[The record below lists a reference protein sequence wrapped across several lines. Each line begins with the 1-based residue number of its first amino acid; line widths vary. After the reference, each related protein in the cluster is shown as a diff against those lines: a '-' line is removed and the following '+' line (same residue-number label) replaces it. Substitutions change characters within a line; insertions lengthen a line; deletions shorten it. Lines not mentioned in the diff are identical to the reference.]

1 MGTPIGAATAGR
13 SRFLVGLV
21 FLIFFVISFLTNI
34 LGPLVPDIIS
44 GFHVSLTMAAVLP
57 FSFFIAYGVM
67 SIPAGFLVQRWGERA
82 LMIASFLAGTL
93 GAASFAL
100 WPSYRI
106 AIASLFVMG
115 AGMAALQVAINPL
128 LRVAGG
134 EAHFAYNSAFAQL
147 VFGAASFLSPLVY
160 SYLVTHLGAA
170 GVDRGRLFQTLA
182 RMTPAELPWISIY
195 WLFALATAAMVI
207 VVSVLRLPV
216 VDRKSE
222 ESAGTFA
229 MYAVLLR
236 NPITW
241 LYFLSVV
248 AYVGCEQGTADWMS
262 QFLQRYHGFD
272 PHVTGANA
280 VAHFWGLLTAGC
292 FVGMVLLKFFDSRR
306 VLIGFSAGALLMLS
320 LALFGPASVSLI
332 AFPCIGLF
340 ASIMWPTLVSLALN
354 SVASNHGPFTG
365 ILCTG
370 IMGGAV
376 IPLLI
381 GRLGDLYGLRFGMLL
396 LYLTFGCVL
405 SVGFWA
411 KPLISNARASWN
423 AATIATGA

>member
-1 MGTPIGAATAGR
+1 MGTPIGGATAGR
-13 SRFLVGLV
+13 SRFLVGFV

-67 SIPAGFLVQRWGERA
+67 SIPAGFLVERCGEKA

-93 GAASFAL
+93 GAVSFAL
-100 WPSYRI
+100 WPSYHI

-160 SYLVTHLGAA
+160 SYLVTHLGAS
-170 GVDRGRLFQTLA
+170 GVRSGFLFRMLVRL
-182 RMTPAELPWISIY
+182 TPAELPWVSIY
-195 WLFALATAAMVI
+195 WLFALGTAAMV
-207 VVSVLRLPV
+207 VVVAVLRLPA

-229 MYAVLLR
+229 MYAALLR

-241 LYFLSVV
+241 LYFVSVV
-248 AYVGCEQGTADWMS
+248 AYVGSEQGTADWMS
-262 QFLQRYHGFD
+262 QYLQRYHGFD

-280 VAHFWGLLTAGC
+280 IAYFWGLLTAGC
-292 FVGMVLLKFFDSRR
+292 LVGMVLLRFFDSRR
-306 VLIGFSAGALLMLS
+306 VLIGFSTGALLMLS
-320 LALFGPASVSLI
+320 LALFGPASVSLM

-354 SVASNHGPFTG
+354 SVASSHGPFAG

-411 KPLISNARASWN
+411 KPLISNARASRN
-423 AATIATGA
+423 AATIAAGA